1 MGPIPKLNDG
11 VARPT
16 RWLALGIVLS
26 VGLLYR
32 QLAAIHARPATLP
45 MSSPATVLPRREDAD
60 LFEQALTAGLLR
72 QDADGQIAIA
82 PADLPLRQS
91 YQREHPEWL
100 TPRHAEPDWL
110 DRPWDDT
117 SRRLHRALHFSLAGR
132 YVRQQIAIFN
142 ARHSGPLGN
151 RRLRWVG
158 TGVVEI
164 ERDD

>member
-1 MGPIPKLNDG
+1 MEPIPKLNYG
-11 VARPT
+11 VARPM
-16 RWLALGIVLS
+16 WLLTLGIVLS
-26 VGLLYR
+26 VGLLYGR
-32 QLAAIHARPATLP
+32 LAAIHARPATLP
-45 MSSPATVLPRREDAD
+45 MSSPATVPPRREDAD
-60 LFEQALTAGLLR
+60 LFEQALSAGLLR
-72 QDADGQIAIA
+72 QDADGRIAIA

-110 DRPWDDT
+110 DRPWDDA

-142 ARHSGPLGN
+142 AQHSGPLGN
-151 RRLRWVG
+151 RQLRWVG
-158 TGVVEI
+158 TGVREV